1 MHIHAATQAGTLGRQ
16 RTLERRAPHVCCV
29 FVSLLPSANA
39 IHPAPSSCLLL
50 STALFMP
57 SSFLHSWNTIRPAPA
72 SSFLL
77 LPAALSTPCAFLH
90 SASTIRPAPSSFL
103 LLDAAL
109 FEAFVAASLSAI
121 SMFWYVDIDVDID
134 VVSWKIVRMRRKIN
148 A

>member
-1 MHIHAATQAGTLGRQ
+1 MLQRRRNDAGDRGGGPSR
-16 RTLERRAPHVCCV
+16 ERRAPHVCCV

-50 STALFMP
+50 PTALVMP
-57 SSFLHSWNTIRPAPA
+57 SSFLHSSNTIRPAPA
-72 SSFLL
+72 SSLLL
-77 LPAALSTPCAFLH
+77 LPAALSTPSSFLH
-90 SASTIRPAPSSFL
+90 SASTIRPAPSSL
-103 LLDAAL
+103 HAAL